1 MLKRLARSFWES
13 ITHLIGRL
21 TGRYYFED
29 FVRVY
34 PGGILFDRFGLPQ
47 QASENDLKNF
57 LNHRKLYRFAAQ
69 FAVGRRVADIGCGSG
84 YGCALLAEAGATA
97 VFGAD
102 LSRHSLDFARRHF
115 GETTQ
120 FSEQSITDLADFA
133 SASFDM
139 TMSSEVL
146 EHIKEYGKEDLAV
159 AELKR
164 ITRQGGIVLIATP
177 NSENLRNHGF
187 TYDEMDALMRRHF
200 SRFVIFE
207 NALVPTGRTKGA
219 WETRSAAGRVGT
231 IVTEAIR
238 FDETVVV
245 GDSPPETKTG
255 MAPGRFALGPLQID
269 TTLLHNTHSWVV
281 VGLKD

>member
-1 MLKRLARSFWES
+1 MFKRMARSIWES

-34 PGGILFDRFGLPQ
+34 PGGILFDRFGRQQ
-47 QASENDLKNF
+47 QASENDQKNF

-69 FAVGRRVADIGCGSG
+69 FAAGRQVADIGCGSG

-102 LSRHSLDFARRHF
+102 LSHHSLHFARRHF
-115 GETTQ
+115 GKAAQ

-133 SASFDM
+133 SASFDL
-139 TMSSEVL
+139 TTSSEVL
-146 EHIKEYGKEDLAV
+146 EHIKEYGKEDVAV

-187 TYDEMDALMRRHF
+187 TYDEMDALIRRHF

-207 NALVPTGRTKGA
+207 NALVPTGKAKGA
-219 WETRSAAGRVGT
+219 WEQRRAAGRVGT
-231 IVTEAIR
+231 IITEAIR
-238 FDETVVV
+238 FDETVLV
-245 GDSPPETKTG
+245 GESPPELKTG
-255 MAPGRFALGPLQID
+255 VAPGRFALGPLQID
-269 TTLLHNTHSWVV
+269 TALLHNTHSWAV